1 MLAPTG
7 AYAGWKPSVA
17 DARQGHR
24 TLEQALDDAERSLD
38 AGYPATALLGLKDS
52 FVNGPSCFFAHA
64 NPLWARAYRD
74 LGRPTYAEHLQRMMA
89 MYQDSCDC

>member
-1 MLAPTG
+1 MLAPAA

-17 DARQGHR
+17 DAHQGR
-24 TLEQALDDAERSLD
+24 RALDDAERSFD

-64 NPLWARAYRD
+64 KLLWARAYRD
-74 LGRPTYAEHLQRMMA
+74 LGRPAYAERLELMA
-89 MYQDSCDC
+89 ATYQDPCDC